1 MAEYG
6 REGGPRW
13 AHLIWIEVESSHSL
27 LVELVVWQYPIHCL
41 CEDLCVCIREKRGE
55 KWVAGEEAKEQ
66 AQLLLQCLKS
76 SA

>member
-1 MAEYG
+1 M
-6 REGGPRW
+6 
-13 AHLIWIEVESSHSL
+13 
-27 LVELVVWQYPIHCL
+27 
-41 CEDLCVCIREKRGE
+41 CVSGERGE